1 MSTYD
6 LYSVVSSLRGL
17 ALPIAPY
24 VVMKAWGYYQSYRVS
39 KASGGARKGSLL
51 AGTQPVSAR
60 NWGIISLLLI
70 AALLNVAV
78 YIGWAWPAVN
88 VFYATE
94 SRMQTEGS
102 VIGAR
107 LRALYG
113 DEYENAPGAGKLDY
127 ELLVN
132 RLASSTG
139 RALYAVYGTEAYG
152 ACLFCRTD
160 SPLTFFLY
168 TLPSSVGPHLANFAV
183 VLFATTS
190 TWSTANARQWFTIFS
205 IAAVTY
211 VGLDLYSVYKAPTTP
226 VFMDMLMNSK
236 TLDGVSWIYWT
247 RIQWRGWL
255 LAAGDA
261 VLALLIFLSA
271 SGRMFDSGEGTAMR
285 ATKIIRE
292 LDLSVNRMRL
302 AILLHTNVVA
312 TDPDLRSAFG
322 KWGAESEAYERAL
335 KALPEI
341 VEARKQAKARL
352 PVSVKQMETDFRGL
366 IDTAYK

>member
-1 MSTYD
+1 
-6 LYSVVSSLRGL
+6 
-17 ALPIAPY
+17 
-24 VVMKAWGYYQSYRVS
+24 MKAWGYYQSFRAS
-39 KASGGARKGSLL
+39 KASGDAGKSSLL
-51 AGTQPVSAR
+51 RGTQPVSAR

-70 AALLNVAV
+70 AVFLNVAV
-78 YIGWAWPAVN
+78 YIGWAWPSIN

-113 DEYENAPGAGKLDY
+113 EEYENAPGAGKLDY

-168 TLPSSVGPHLANFAV
+168 TLPSMVGPHLANYAV

-190 TWSTANARQWFTIFS
+190 PWSTANARQWFTIFS
-205 IAAVTY
+205 IAAVAY
-211 VGLDLYSVYKAPTTP
+211 VGLELYSVYKAPMTP
-226 VFMDMLMNSK
+226 MFMDMLMNSK
-236 TLDGVSWIYWT
+236 TLENVSWIYWT
-247 RIQWRGWL
+247 RIRWRGWL
-255 LAAGDA
+255 LAAGDT
-261 VLALLIFLSA
+261 VLAALVFLSA
-271 SGRMFDSGEGTAMR
+271 SGRAFDSGEGTAVR
-285 ATKIIRE
+285 ATKIIKE
-292 LDLSVNRMRL
+292 LDLSVNRLRL

-312 TDPDLRSAFG
+312 TDSELRNAFD
-322 KWGAESEAYERAL
+322 KWGAECEAYERAL
-335 KALPEI
+335 KAIPEI

-352 PVSVKQMETDFRGL
+352 PVSIKQMETDFKGL
-366 IDTAYK
+366 IDTAYQ